1 MYCICQ
7 NGIEIRPRVV
17 KDDLDVGRDDPGPGA
32 LVQQRLPLLG
42 PQVRVLVA
50 EDELDGVEEVGLAG
64 AVPADDDIVAGV
76 EGLHDRLLAVRLE
89 ALDDDLLD
97 VHGGGVGGLGGL
109 AQVHL
114 VPRPGTLSVM
124 PLVDDSEPA
133 PDLAGQPA

>member
-76 EGLHDRLLAVRLE
+76 EGLDDGLLAVGLE
-89 ALDDDLLD
+89 ALDDDLLY
-97 VHGGGVGGLGGL
+97 VHGGGGGDEQAAAAGLGGL
-109 AQVHL
+109 AQLHL
-114 VPRPGTLSVM
+114 VPRPGTFVCFASC
-124 PLVDDSEPA
+124 
-133 PDLAGQPA
+133 

>member
-76 EGLHDRLLAVRLE
+76 EGLDDGLLAVGLE
-89 ALDDDLLD
+89 ALDDDLLY
-97 VHGGGVGGLGGL
+97 VHGGG
-109 AQVHL
+109 
-114 VPRPGTLSVM
+114 
-124 PLVDDSEPA
+124 
-133 PDLAGQPA
+133 